1 MKQKIFFIEEINQN
15 ELKNKKHKNDYRDL
29 NYIGHLLILISTV
42 TRCVSISAFFFFF
55 SLIGIPIEI
64 ASSAIWLKFCVIT
77 ARINNYKSIIK
88 KKKKKQY
95 IIYWLQ
101 YITTKPT
108 KEAKAEIET
117 HPVTVKIKI
126 SKCSI

>member
-1 MKQKIFFIEEINQN
+1 MKQKIFFIEEISQN

-42 TRCVSISAFFFFF
+42 TRCVSIYAFFFF